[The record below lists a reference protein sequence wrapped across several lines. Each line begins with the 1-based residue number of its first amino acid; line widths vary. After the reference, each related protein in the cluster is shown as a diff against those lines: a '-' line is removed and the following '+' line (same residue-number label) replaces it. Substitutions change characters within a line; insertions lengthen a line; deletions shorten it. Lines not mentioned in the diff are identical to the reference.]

1 MSDNL
6 EQDLDDAF
14 IAPDT
19 YFKGEKLAPYTEGSR
34 LLMLQ
39 VRNDADSPIF
49 FVYAFVYIHILLAQD
64 RRAAIKLAWD
74 RDAFREKLLEW
85 SENMNEDDRNTASL
99 VCSSILGAANK
110 SRVNVIPSALAEAAP
125 PNA

>member
-6 EQDLDDAF
+6 EQDLDEAF
-14 IAPDT
+14 IATDT
-19 YFKGEKLAPYTEGSR
+19 FFKGDKLAPYTEGSR

-39 VRNDADSPIF
+39 VRDEADSAIY
-49 FVYAFVYIHILLAQD
+49 FVWSFVYIHILLAQD

-85 SENMNEDDRNTASL
+85 SENMTEEDRTTASL
-99 VCSSILGAANK
+99 VCSSVLGAANK
-110 SRVNVIPSALAEAAP
+110 ARVNVIPSALVEAAP